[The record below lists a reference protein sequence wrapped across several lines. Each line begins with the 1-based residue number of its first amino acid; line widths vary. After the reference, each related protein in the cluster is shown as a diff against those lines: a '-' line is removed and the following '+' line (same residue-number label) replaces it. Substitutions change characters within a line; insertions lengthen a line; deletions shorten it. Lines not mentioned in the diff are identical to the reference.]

1 MHKIC
6 LKTKQKCFKNS
17 KFWFSPKSLRN
28 VPTHRKLVPNH
39 SMTLR
44 KWLESVFDHLNEFYA
59 TFQKSN
65 SRPQKAIFAECG
77 LRRLENEGFHVLQN
91 MLGESWKWAFWCR
104 HDRGSKFIYSLEA
117 SPFRIF
123 NIGLHFWKKNSKSQ
137 NHLHFLKDLCI
148 KYA

>member
-6 LKTKQKCFKNS
+6 LKTKQKYFKNS
-17 KFWFSPKSLRN
+17 KFWFSPKLLQI
-28 VPTHRKLVPNH
+28 VPTHRKSVPNH

-65 SRPQKAIFAECG
+65 SRPQEAIFAEWG

-104 HDRGSKFIYSLEA
+104 HHRGSKFIYSLEA

-123 NIGLHFWKKNSKSQ
+123 NIRLHFWKKIQKVKISSI
-137 NHLHFLKDLCI
+137 FWRI
-148 KYA
+148 YA